1 MHNLLNQRIICEDIP
16 ITTKQT
22 VMGTDTENGH
32 VVVRTSHNE
41 QLMYLDAACEG
52 HSPVYL
58 GIVKSRGNQQH
69 KEPVQ
74 SNDFVG
80 GFQVY
85 ARVKEGNSL
94 GYNNNE
100 TPLCGA
106 FHFVV
111 GENYNGGSVPTELL
125 IALGDEHSLRVT
137 THISSHGD
145 ITTVGNLQTGNF
157 RITDEVVSAGEFVK
171 AVKVILDGVEYCLPL
186 YSIQGKS

>member
-1 MHNLLNQRIICEDIP
+1 MSNLLNQRIICEDIP
-16 ITTKQT
+16 ITTQQT
-22 VMGTDTENGH
+22 VIGDEKENGH
-32 VVVRTSHNE
+32 VIVRTSYNE

-52 HSPVYL
+52 NSPVYL
-58 GIVKSRGNQQH
+58 GIVKSRGNQTN

-74 SNDFVG
+74 ANDFVG

-111 GENYNGGSVPTELL
+111 GDEYTEGNVPTELL
-125 IALGDEHSLRVT
+125 IALSDEHSLRVT
-137 THISSHGD
+137 THISSYGD
-145 ITTVGNLQTGNF
+145 ITTVGNIQTGNF
-157 RITDEVVSAGEFVK
+157 KITDEVVNAGEFVK

-186 YSIQGKS
+186 HSIQEKL